1 MSQNSIKNKGC
12 VAEIICEILFLPFR
26 FKTKMSKPFLIQI
39 IETKYYFFLLH
50 LQRWNSGKAVNDTI
64 CLMDN
69 KPAYLR
75 GRGRGR
81 GRGGPQPQGDGHRP
95 GAIANPI
102 GYHSK
107 PLSSNSANGNVWSSG
122 DQNFKAKGK

>member
-1 MSQNSIKNKGC
+1 
-12 VAEIICEILFLPFR
+12 
-26 FKTKMSKPFLIQI
+26 MSKPFFIQV
-39 IETKYYFFLLH
+39 IEKTQKTTCFL
-50 LQRWNSGKAVNDTI
+50 LQRWNSGKAVIDKI

-81 GRGGPQPQGDGHRP
+81 GRGGVQPQGDGHRP
-95 GAIANPI
+95 GATANPI
-102 GYHSK
+102 GYHNK

-122 DQNFKAKGK
+122 DQNFKAKGR